1 MAFYLLQENGDKIT
15 LEDGT
20 GFLILEETTAGP
32 TVYYQGDGKGGQRT
46 KRRNR
51 THELFNAIEATLRA
65 TLDGPVVV
73 HPPLS
78 EVTNEVDV
86 TQGYDAAL
94 DQLAVLARENEDL
107 STRVAAIRKAVGDYE
122 ARRRALLEAD
132 DEEIWLLM

>member
-1 MAFYLLQENGDKIT
+1 MSVFYLLQENGDKLV
-15 LEDGT
+15 LEDT
-20 GFLILEETTAGP
+20 SGFLILDEASVGP
-32 TVYYQGDGKGGQRT
+32 TVYYQGDGKGGRT

-86 TQGYDAAL
+86 TQGYDAAI
-94 DQLAVLARENEDL
+94 DQLAVLAKENEEL
-107 STRVAAIRKAVGDYE
+107 SARVKGIRAAVRDYE